1 MNLTEKI
8 KNMFQKKKVEEV
20 AVEEVAVEEVA
31 AKEIPAILPE
41 ELIIPGETVIPVL
54 NLYRLIQKTEEDIG
68 RQLMKNKQQEQSL
81 FKSLKKLEDITQ
93 ERVTAVKL
101 EMGIPEDNDDYELVL
116 PGQTGKDG
124 KFVKIKR

>member
-1 MNLTEKI
+1 MNLIEKI

-20 AVEEVAVEEVA
+20 AEKEVPV
-31 AKEIPAILPE
+31 ILPE
-41 ELIIPGETVIPVL
+41 ELIIPGELVTPIL
-54 NLYRLIQKTEEDIG
+54 NLYRLIQNTEEDIG
-68 RQLMKNKQQEQSL
+68 RQLMKHEQQERRL
-81 FKSLKKLEDITQ
+81 FEGLKRIEEVTQ
-93 ERVTAVKL
+93 ERVTAAKL

>member
-8 KNMFQKKKVEEV
+8 KNMFQKKK
-20 AVEEVAVEEVA
+20 VEEVAVEEVA